1 MSLSFKEL
9 HTASLYK
16 NLPLIKTNKNREE
29 NISTRKYY
37 SLILLES
44 KYFLTLNSNELSLM
58 YKISE
63 ISNVILIHE

>member
-16 NLPLIKTNKNREE
+16 NLPLTKTNKNREE
-29 NISTRKYY
+29 NISTRKYH